1 MQDALMKFNK
11 NLAKTVVLFIKKFI
25 TRDRL
30 GFMKFEKIVHIG
42 NESLVSIPTS
52 SGKKIILSFTDHN
65 FGFFDFSDKKVKIT
79 YNEGASRCAN
89 ELPHIS
95 IELLKED

>member
-1 MQDALMKFNK
+1 MQDVFMKFDRNIAK
-11 NLAKTVVLFIKKFI
+11 NVFVFIKKFI

-42 NESLVSIPTS
+42 NEPLVSIPTS
-52 SGKKIILSFTDHN
+52 SGKKIVLSFTDHN

-95 IELLKED
+95 IELLKKD

>member
-1 MQDALMKFNK
+1 MKFNRS
-11 NLAKTVVLFIKKFI
+11 LAKNVFVFIKKFI

-42 NESLVSIPTS
+42 NEPLVSIPTS

-65 FGFFDFSDKKVKIT
+65 FEFFDFSDKKVKIT
-79 YNEGASRCAN
+79 YNEGASRRAN

-95 IELLKED
+95 IELLKKD

>member
-1 MQDALMKFNK
+1 MKFDR
-11 NLAKTVVLFIKKFI
+11 NLAKNVFVSIKKHIESFI

-30 GFMKFEKIVHIG
+30 GFVEFEKTVHIG
-42 NESLVSIPTS
+42 NEPMVSIPTS
-52 SGKKIILSFTDHN
+52 SGKKIVLNFTDHN
-65 FGFFDFSDKKVKIT
+65 FGFFDFSDKKVKIK

-95 IELLKED
+95 IELLKQD

>member
-1 MQDALMKFNK
+1 MKFDK
-11 NLAKTVVLFIKKFI
+11 NLAKTAVLFIKKFI

-30 GFMKFEKIVHIG
+30 GFIKFEKIVHIG
-42 NESLVSIPTS
+42 NEPLVSIPTS
-52 SGKKIILSFTDHN
+52 SGKKIVLSFTDHN
-65 FGFFDFSDKKVKIT
+65 FGFFDFSDKKLKIT
-79 YNEGASRCAN
+79 YNEGTSCCVD